1 MVPSTRTP
9 SPRPAGRSSP
19 PAARTWACSAPTGRP
34 GEIYLARTEFHP
46 DCQGNGIGTRLT
58 RALADEAAQ
67 NSQAPVLDMLTA
79 DRRAQSPYQRPG
91 MRKAARHGEGTIKI
105 TMRPSPQ
112 RR

>member
-1 MVPSTRTP
+1 
-9 SPRPAGRSSP
+9 
-19 PAARTWACSAPTGRP
+19 
-34 GEIYLARTEFHP
+34 
-46 DCQGNGIGTRLT
+46 
-58 RALADEAAQ
+58 
-67 NSQAPVLDMLTA
+67 MLTA